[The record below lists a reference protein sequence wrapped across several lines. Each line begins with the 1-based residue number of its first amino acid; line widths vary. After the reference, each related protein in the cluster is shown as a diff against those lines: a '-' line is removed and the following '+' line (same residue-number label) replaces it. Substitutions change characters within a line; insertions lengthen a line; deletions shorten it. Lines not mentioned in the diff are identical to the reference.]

1 MPDTRE
7 AHLLRNGRNQ
17 EVRIPIAFEL
27 PADTAPMDRE
37 SNRLVIE
44 PVVKSGLVAT
54 LDPIERRQPVA
65 RARRDSVT
73 TYQATQATG
82 IVSDLIRNPQ
92 VPARSSLCA

>member
-7 AHLLRNGRNQ
+7 AHLFRNGRNQ
-17 EVRIPIAFEL
+17 EVRIPVAFEL